1 MRLNMNIRSVAWVA
15 AQVRA
20 TTTLFTL
27 WAVLGGVALPGL
39 AGADGSCADVTSESV
54 RYRADVRAAA
64 ECAPTATRPDG
75 TAAAQ
80 GHAPVAGVTFGEAHA
95 NANGFAPVTGRS
107 QAKVPARVP
116 DPPPVVGSTWTN
128 TLGAEFKWI
137 PAGKFI
143 MGSPADEEGRSAD
156 EVQHSVTISA
166 GFWMGKLE
174 VTLGDWVAVMG
185 KDQILAAHLE
195 KYPEAVE
202 YPTGFVSW
210 EYVQEFIRKLNER
223 EFGRGYVYRLPTEAE
238 WEYAARAGTTGA
250 RYGELGGI
258 AWHPPGWLLSQGGG
272 GSPRIGGLKKANAW
286 GLHDMLGNF
295 QEWTADWY
303 GAYPTG
309 AVTDPTGPSTGTRRV
324 IRGGA
329 VNSGWWSN
337 RAAWRGVPEPLP
349 RNCGICYFGLRL
361 VRTMPA
367 WTNTLGMEF
376 AWIRPGRFH
385 MGSPEKETGRRRDE
399 IQHPVQFSTGYWL
412 GTHEVTRGEWRLVM
426 GSLPLSQPH
435 CGRECPVGSVSWADT
450 QEFLRKLHVKESGQ
464 GTRYR
469 LPTEAE
475 WEYAA
480 RAGTTG
486 ARYGELD
493 KVAWYAG
500 NSGGRLSPV
509 GLKPANA
516 WGLHDMLGNVWEWT
530 ADWYGTYRTYNGFAA
545 VSPTGPRTGSLRVF
559 RGGNI
564 HDIAGA
570 VRAADRR
577 SASPRTRNDALG
589 LRLAMTSPRAK

>member
-1 MRLNMNIRSVAWVA
+1 MRFNTNAQSLAWVA

-20 TTTLFTL
+20 MTTLFML

-39 AGADGSCADVTSESV
+39 AGADGSCADATSEAV
-54 RYRADVRAAA
+54 RDRADVRVAA
-64 ECAPTATRPDG
+64 ECAPIAARPDG
-75 TAAAQ
+75 VAAA
-80 GHAPVAGVTFGEAHA
+80 HAY
-95 NANGFAPVTGRS
+95 ANGFAPVTGRS

-116 DPPPVVGSTWTN
+116 DPPPAVGSTWTN

-137 PAGKFI
+137 PAGKFV
-143 MGSPADEEGRSAD
+143 MGSPADEAGRQAD

-166 GFWMGKLE
+166 GYWMGKHE
-174 VTLGDWVAVMG
+174 VTLGEWLAVIVT
-185 KDQILAAHLE
+185 DDLWAAHLE
-195 KYPEAVE
+195 KYPESVE
-202 YPTGFVSW
+202 YPVAHLSW
-210 EYVQEFIRKLNER
+210 DEAQEFIRKLNER
-223 EFGRGYVYRLPTEAE
+223 ESGRGYVYRLPTEAE
-238 WEYAARAGTTGA
+238 WEYAARASTTGA
-250 RYGELGGI
+250 HYGELGGI
-258 AWHPPGWLLSQGGG
+258 AWHPPGS
-272 GSPRIGGLKKANAW
+272 SPRVGGQKKANAW
-286 GLHDMLGNF
+286 GLHDMLGNVM
-295 QEWTADWY
+295 EWVADWY
-303 GAYPTG
+303 GAYPTS
-309 AVTDPTGPSTGTRRV
+309 AAIDPTGPSTGPYR
-324 IRGGA
+324 IARGGS
-329 VNSGWWSN
+329 VNSGLGSN
-337 RAAWRGVPEPLP
+337 RAASRGIP
-349 RNCGICYFGLRL
+349 RPGSYCGGGCSFVGFRL
-361 VRTMPA
+361 VRTMST

-376 AWIRPGRFH
+376 AWIRAGRFR
-385 MGSPEKETGRRRDE
+385 MGSPEAEKGRRRDE

-464 GTRYR
+464 GTHYR

-486 ARYGELD
+486 VRYGELD

-509 GLKPANA
+509 GLLPANA

-530 ADWYGTYRTYNGFAA
+530 ADWYGAYRTYNGFAA
-545 VSPTGPRTGSLRVF
+545 VSPTGPSTGSLRVF
-559 RGGNI
+559 RGGSI
-564 HDIAGA
+564 HDIAGG

-577 SASPRTRNDALG
+577 STTPRTRNDALG
-589 LRLAMTSPRAK
+589 FRLAMTSPRAKR